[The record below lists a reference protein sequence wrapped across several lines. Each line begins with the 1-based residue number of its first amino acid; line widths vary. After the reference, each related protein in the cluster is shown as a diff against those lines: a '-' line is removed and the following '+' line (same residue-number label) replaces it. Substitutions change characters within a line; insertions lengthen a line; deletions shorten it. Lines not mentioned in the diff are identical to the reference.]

1 MLTVH
6 IKKQLSHFT
15 LNVQFTVKE
24 EIAVLFGP
32 SGSGKTTILNC
43 IAGLTKMNDGCIK
56 LYDRLLNQNG
66 KILIP
71 VQERKIGYLFQDYA
85 LFPHKTVWE
94 NIAYGMKRKNFVRQL
109 MRDLHMEHL
118 QNHYPHEISGG
129 EKQRTALIRSLA
141 TEPELL
147 LMDEPFSA
155 LDEQTKKNSYQQLLH
170 IQQRWQIPIIIV
182 THNTMEVETLA
193 NKVFYIED
201 GKFTEEKR
209 NESLYNTF
217 SFRNLLTD
225 S

>member
-1 MLTVH
+1 MLTVL

-94 NIAYGMKRKNFVRQL
+94 NIAYGMKQEKFTRKLVDELQIT
-109 MRDLHMEHL
+109 HL
-118 QNHYPHEISGG
+118 LDQYPHEISGG
-129 EKQRTALIRSLA
+129 EKQRTALIRALA
-141 TEPELL
+141 TEPEILL
-147 LMDEPFSA
+147 LDEPFSA
-155 LDEQTKKNSYQQLLH
+155 LDEKTKQTSYKQLLR
-170 IQQRWQIPIIIV
+170 IQKQWNIPIILV
-182 THNTMEVETLA
+182 THNSDEVKMLA
-193 NKVFYIED
+193 NKIFYLQNGIFAKEAC
-201 GKFTEEKR
+201 
-209 NESLYNTF
+209 NESPCKAFTF
-217 SFRNLLTD
+217 SKPID
-225 S
+225 

>member
-6 IKKQLSHFT
+6 IKKQLSHYT
-15 LNVQFTVKE
+15 LDVQFRVGKE
-24 EIAVLFGP
+24 VLVLFGP
-32 SGSGKTTILNC
+32 SGSGKTTILNS
-43 IAGLTKMNDGCIK
+43 IAGLTKIDYGEII
-56 LYDRLLNQNG
+56 LNNRILCRNG
-66 KILIP
+66 KSLLP
-71 VQERKIGYLFQDYA
+71 VQKRKVGYLFQDYA

-147 LMDEPFSA
+147 LLDEPFSA
-155 LDEQTKKNSYQQLLH
+155 LDEQTKKNSYQQLLD
-170 IQQRWQIPIIIV
+170 IQQRWQIPIILV

>member
-94 NIAYGMKRKNFVRQL
+94 NIAYGMKQEKFTRKLVDELQIT
-109 MRDLHMEHL
+109 HL
-118 QNHYPHEISGG
+118 LDQYPHEISGG
-129 EKQRTALIRSLA
+129 EKQRTALIRALA
-141 TEPELL
+141 TEPEILL
-147 LMDEPFSA
+147 LDEPFSA
-155 LDEQTKKNSYQQLLH
+155 LDEKTKQTSYKQLLR
-170 IQQRWQIPIIIV
+170 IQKQWNIPIILV
-182 THNTMEVETLA
+182 THNSDEVKMLA
-193 NKVFYIED
+193 NKIFYLQNGI
-201 GKFTEEKR
+201 FC
-209 NESLYNTF
+209 
-217 SFRNLLTD
+217 
-225 S
+225 